1 MLLSAIAF
9 FKLVQPLLMCK
20 TKQPFPDHLP
30 LPEALHLLL
39 VLLQH
44 GCDRLDLGK
53 NLLNHS
59 PKFQDGPPDSASVI
73 ASSSSAGY
81 GVVKKERLIDVAGW
95 NRYKVNNESDAK
107 WKPLPVKKIL
117 KNAEA
122 QVGKRRNYSVT
133 TANCEH
139 FVNELRYG
147 KSVSYQVHHFGVLGI
162 PAVAAAAVVG
172 GAAVVGAVAVC
183 SPAAAGAAVVGLI
196 GYAIRALRF

>member
-1 MLLSAIAF
+1 MSRSRRTTSGYSCNNFQASVDPEPGDLIEIFRGAYAHWAIY
-9 FKLVQPLLMCK
+9 VG
-20 TKQPFPDHLP
+20 DGYVIHLT
-30 LPEALHLLL
+30 
-39 VLLQH
+39 
-44 GCDRLDLGK
+44 
-53 NLLNHS
+53 S
-59 PKFQDGPPDSASVI
+59 DGPPDSASVI

-107 WKPLPVKKIL
+107 WNPLPVKEIL

-183 SPAAAGAAVVGLI
+183 SPAAAGVAVVGLI
-196 GYAIRALRF
+196 GYGIRALRF